1 MRQNV
6 LMAATSRPLSRRSP
20 CPIAC
25 TLDLLGD
32 KWSLLVVRDLFLGR
46 SRFRDFTASP
56 ERIPTNI
63 LSERLKRLEAA
74 GIVLREAVEESP
86 GRCGYKLTRKGSA
99 LKPLLEEAVRWGLKW
114 QEGTRMGMADMPVT
128 AKMAR

>member
-1 MRQNV
+1 MEDSIRV
-6 LMAATSRPLSRRSP
+6 LSRRSP
-20 CPIAC
+20 CPVAC

-74 GIVLREAVEESP
+74 GIVLREAIGESP
-86 GRCGYKLTRKGSA
+86 GRRRYKLTKKGIA
-99 LKPLLEEAVRWGLKW
+99 LKPLLEEVVRWGLKW
-114 QEGTRMGMADMPVT
+114 QEGTRRDMKPLG
-128 AKMAR
+128 